1 MHEALKKLR
10 ILNNYSQSYLAEY
23 LKVSRQ
29 MYIKYENGVVEPPV
43 KIVKEL
49 CRLYKVSYSTILGP
63 IKKDVE
69 FSENT
74 EDGICVASPG
84 AACENRNEASVLQIK
99 AINEIKC
106 LPEIQ
111 ILAVMAYIKLLKQ
124 EISSNRANKSYDA
137 DVDPIEVEKINAVY
151 DKISREEQVKS
162 VKAGSKAVCE
172 ALKNDSW

>member
-1 MHEALKKLR
+1 
-10 ILNNYSQSYLAEY
+10 
-23 LKVSRQ
+23 

-74 EDGICVASPG
+74 EDVICVASPG
-84 AACENRNEASVLQIK
+84 AAFENRNEASVLQIK

>member
-1 MHEALKKLR
+1 M
-10 ILNNYSQSYLAEY
+10 
-23 LKVSRQ
+23 
-29 MYIKYENGVVEPPV
+29 
-43 KIVKEL
+43 
-49 CRLYKVSYSTILGP
+49 
-63 IKKDVE
+63 
-69 FSENT
+69 
-74 EDGICVASPG
+74 
-84 AACENRNEASVLQIK
+84 QIK